1 MRHALSALAVS
12 TQPKANQNHAV
23 HESGRPERWPGP
35 FQASIARSSAVTA
48 ATNAVAGRTAA
59 RVWRE
64 RVSIEVSNMSRMH
77 DKAQMLP
84 MRDR

>member
-12 TQPKANQNHAV
+12 TQPNANQNHAV
-23 HESGRPERWPGP
+23 HVSGRPERWPGP
-35 FQASIARSSAVTA
+35 FQASIASKNAVTA

-64 RVSIEVSNMSRMH
+64 RVSIAVSNISRMH
-77 DKAQMLP
+77 DNAQMLP
-84 MRDR
+84 MRER